1 MTENLYVG
9 SRNFLGCQPDK
20 HGMNG
25 YSEIAPSWTERR
37 GAAFPALA
45 TKSPPRSVARG
56 LTAVDHH
63 RAGSGGRHHSPSF
76 ADEQSVEAAPS
87 GAVAFPPGLGR
98 HSVIGVPA
106 SFCGEG

>member
-37 GAAFPALA
+37 GAAFPANA
-45 TKSPPRSVARG
+45 TVLPLSVSRTVP
-56 LTAVDHH
+56 TAVDDR

-106 SFCGEG
+106 S